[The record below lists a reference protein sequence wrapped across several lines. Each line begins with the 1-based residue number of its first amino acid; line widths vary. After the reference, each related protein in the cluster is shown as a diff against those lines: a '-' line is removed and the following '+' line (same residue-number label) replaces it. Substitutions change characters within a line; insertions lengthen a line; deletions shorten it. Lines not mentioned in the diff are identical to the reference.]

1 MAKWKLDLDNPD
13 QTTIMDPS
21 WDQIEQALD
30 RLDGE
35 NLDNLSLTR
44 IGKGSLICGGGNF
57 VDGKRRY
64 IVTYQPENDDDS
76 VTLVDPSL
84 SGPDIE
90 LTVQSTVKLPA
101 EFCVKKPLMKQAFKR
116 KNWQTNLFGNHKEE
130 LAPR

>member
-1 MAKWKLDLDNPD
+1 MAKWKLDFDDFHP
-13 QTTIMDPS
+13 TTIIDPN
-21 WDQIEQALD
+21 WDQISQALD

-35 NLDNLSLTR
+35 SLNNLSLTR
-44 IGKGSLICGGGNF
+44 IGKGSE
-57 VDGKRRY
+57 RRY
-64 IVTYQPENDDDS
+64 IVTYQPENDDDA

-84 SGPDIE
+84 SGPPIE

-101 EFCVKKPLMKQAFKR
+101 KFCVKKPLMKQAFKR